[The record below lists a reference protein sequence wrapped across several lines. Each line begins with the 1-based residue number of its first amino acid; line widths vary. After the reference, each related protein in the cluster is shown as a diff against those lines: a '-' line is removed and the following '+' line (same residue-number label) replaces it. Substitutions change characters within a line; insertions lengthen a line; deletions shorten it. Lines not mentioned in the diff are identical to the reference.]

1 MAAGGLPRSYQ
12 FNRRQR
18 NRGKATARTN
28 EAPGCERSGFR
39 PEQKPR
45 LRIGNSIFY
54 WSGKSAR
61 PIRFNRSSRRPHF
74 WDRADERLECARY
87 SDMGVPAAW
96 SVPGKKLLHQYFAVG
111 GNLGSAR
118 AVSQKSVG
126 TRSSTT
132 VIFKTRERFH
142 F

>member
-1 MAAGGLPRSYQ
+1 GEP
-12 FNRRQR
+12 
-18 NRGKATARTN
+18 ATRTN
-28 EAPGCERSGFR
+28 EAAGCGDTGFR

-61 PIRFNRSSRRPHF
+61 PARFNRSCGRAHF
-74 WDRADERLECARY
+74 WDRADERLERARY
-87 SDMGVPAAW
+87 SDMGIPAAW
-96 SVPGKKLLHQYFAVG
+96 SVPGEKLLPQYFAVG
-111 GNLGSAR
+111 GNFGSAR

-126 TRSSTT
+126 TRSSTAAL
-132 VIFKTRERFH
+132 FETRKRFH

>member
-1 MAAGGLPRSYQ
+1 MAAGGLPRSCQ

-18 NRGKATARTN
+18 NRGEATARTN
-28 EAPGCERSGFR
+28 EAARCKLSGFQ
-39 PEQKPR
+39 PEQKSR
-45 LRIGNSIFY
+45 LRIGNSVFY
-54 WSGKSAR
+54 RSGKSSR
-61 PIRFNRSSRRPHF
+61 PAGISRPSGRPHF

-87 SDMGVPAAW
+87 SNMGIPAAW